1 MMKKVIGRIT
11 LVCIIVIAGY
21 SAVKASVKSDLSKPA
36 QGLTQPAA
44 VTTGQSVGEY
54 YFTRADQHPDKAL
67 IDIINAASQTL
78 DIAIYSLTHPDI
90 VAAIKGA
97 KDRSVTV
104 RIITDKVQSDGKAQ
118 GEAMKILGSAG
129 VPMKVNKHSGL
140 MHLKMSVVDKKIA
153 TTGSFNYSKA
163 ASTMNDEVLMV
174 MRNDEVAKSFTEQF
188 EQMWNDTKGF
198 ETIEKKIAQ

>member
-1 MMKKVIGRIT
+1 MKKVIGRIT
-11 LVCIIVIAGY
+11 LVFIIVLAGY
-21 SAVKASVKSDLSKPA
+21 SAVKAVVKPDMSKPV

-44 VTTGQSVGEY
+44 VTTGQQAGEY

-67 IDIINAASQTL
+67 IDVINASIQIL

-97 KDRSVTV
+97 KDRGVTV
-104 RIITDKVQSDGKAQ
+104 RLITDKVQSEGKVQA
-118 GEAMKILGSAG
+118 EAMKILGSAG
-129 VPMKVNKHSGL
+129 IPMKINKHGGL
-140 MHLKMSVVDKKIA
+140 MHLKVTIADKKVA

-163 ASTMNDEVLMV
+163 ASTTNDEVLMV
-174 MRNDEVAKSFTEQF
+174 IRDPEVAKSFTEQF
-188 EQMWNDTKGF
+188 ERMWNDTKGF